1 MLFLRVHK
9 YLLNSYNALS
19 TVLGI
24 VDTSMN
30 TDNYVPTIVRGAM
43 ENDTES
49 CRSIQHKGLSFPGGG
64 LELPH
69 CMKEYCKL

>member
-49 CRSIQHKGLSFPGGG
+49 CRSI
-64 LELPH
+64 
-69 CMKEYCKL
+69 